1 MNKGQEYSI
10 RKKFIE
16 GTITDFLKVKE
27 DFDYLKYA
35 RRDLT
40 DSEYIRIGDVQG
52 RAITLDITAMSLE
65 EITENISRLVLA
77 NKEKVNPP
85 ANIVSDPDVLRAI
98 SKYFK

>member
-1 MNKGQEYSI
+1 MNKGQEFAN

-27 DFDYLKYA
+27 DFEYLKYA

-40 DSEYIRIGDVQG
+40 ESEYIRIGDVQG

-65 EITENISRLVLA
+65 EIIENISRLILV

-85 ANIVSDPDVLRAI
+85 ANIVSDPAILRAI